1 MGTTINDH
9 RQEQPISPFDY
20 MSDNNKTVAMG
31 QILGMEFALQ
41 QSALDRDM
49 QHAAALELGLEKLDT
64 NLQVSKMNAIQQ
76 MSAEENHHIE
86 KMTQIKQKHAALESS
101 GPRYVEIA
109 PPEFFT
115 DSF

>member
-1 MGTTINDH
+1 M
-9 RQEQPISPFDY
+9 DY
-20 MSDNNKTVAMG
+20 LSDNNTSVALA
-31 QILGMEFALQ
+31 QIMGMEFAIQ
-41 QSALDRDM
+41 QASIDRQM
-49 QHAAALELGLEKLDT
+49 QMAAKLELGLEKLDT
-64 NLQVSKMNAIQQ
+64 NLQVSKMNFIQQ

-86 KMTQIKQKHAALESS
+86 KTAEIKAKHAALENS